1 MSLDEKMLFQTK
13 IFRHFHFHCLKINPC
28 DQSTKYKAES
38 AKVQKLIFNNSVD
51 GRKDEKKQLI
61 IITSQ

>member
-1 MSLDEKMLFQTK
+1 MRKCLSKPKYLGIFILTVFYNQSLW
-13 IFRHFHFHCLKINPC
+13 
-28 DQSTKYKAES
+28 SKYKTDS
-38 AKVQKLIFNNSVD
+38 AKVQKLIFNNNVD